1 MKDIGDNSNVIN
13 SNELLP
19 KQQNDEDQPIDNTLP
34 NSIIIFANENEDLIN
49 KWISIMNYLINN
61 QIK

>member
-1 MKDIGDNSNVIN
+1 MRDIGDNNHAVD

-19 KQQNDEDQPIDNTLP
+19 RQESDEDQQVDNTLA